1 MRLLEESSLSL
12 KRENPL
18 AQSELEETPSFWLKE
33 DSLILLSDLL
43 EIKDL
48 QAQEPVFILV
58 EKEDFFSLN
67 SLKEEEW
74 EKVRDHFFINPLY
87 YWVFLVEEEDLKKAK
102 EEESPFSLFWKEQG
116 VFYSHLTP
124 SLFLMRWYRFW
135 YRLNKESVSVHG
147 TLINVY
153 GVGVLLIGESGVGK
167 SEAAYGL
174 LQRGHSIICDD
185 AVKLT
190 PSSCFPDK
198 LLGFPLEPD
207 LQGFMEVKGVGLVN
221 IVAMH
226 GISVLKDFSRVDLVV
241 ELVPDPPKVQQ
252 GVYNILSYSIP
263 KVFLEIKGH
272 QDWISLLESVILSN
286 KLKLFFNYDAL
297 EECETIQKEIIKRK
311 MGSL

>member
-12 KRENPL
+12 KRETPL
-18 AQSELEETPSFWLKE
+18 QEQTVGESPSFWVKE

-43 EIKDL
+43 EIQNL
-48 QAQEPVFILV
+48 QPQEPVFILV
-58 EKEDFFSLN
+58 EKEDFFSLS
-67 SLKEEEW
+67 SLEKEEW

-87 YWVFLVEEEDLKKAK
+87 YWIFLVEEETLQEYKQQG
-102 EEESPFSLFWKEQG
+102 SPFSYFWREIG
-116 VFYSHLTP
+116 IFYSDLTS

-135 YRLNKESVSVHG
+135 YRVNKESLVVHG
-147 TLINVY
+147 TLIQVY

-174 LQRGHSIICDD
+174 LQRGHSLICDD
-185 AVKLT
+185 AVKLL
-190 PSSCFPDK
+190 PSSSFPNK
-198 LLGFPLEPD
+198 LFGFPLEPD
-207 LQGFMEVKGVGLVN
+207 LQGFMEVKGVGLIN

-226 GISVLKDFSRVDLVV
+226 GISILKDFSRVDLVV
-241 ELVPDPPKVQQ
+241 ELVPDPPKLQE
-252 GVYNILSYSIP
+252 GFYEALSFTLP

-272 QDWISLLESVILSN
+272 QDWISILESVILSN
-286 KLKLFFNYDAL
+286 KLKLFFNYNAL